1 MTQKRGPLLIWRRP
15 GKGMFIGRDIRVTVI
30 DCTRSTVRLGI
41 EAPLSLVIS
50 KPGVSFEEHLALQV
64 DRDGRR
70 GQPQTVSERDL
81 VTVVLALEEVVNI
94 GREATIS
101 YVGQEMDNRASLSVD
116 APLTVAVTRDD
127 FTFEEHLRIQER
139 REGSRR

>member
-1 MTQKRGPLLIWRRP
+1 
-15 GKGMFIGRDIRVTVI
+15 MFIGRDIRVTVI